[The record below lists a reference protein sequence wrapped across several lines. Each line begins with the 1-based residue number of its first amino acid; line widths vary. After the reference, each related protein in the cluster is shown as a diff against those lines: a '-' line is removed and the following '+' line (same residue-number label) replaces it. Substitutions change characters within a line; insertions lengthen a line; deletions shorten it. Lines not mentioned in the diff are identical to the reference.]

1 MGLGVRERMA
11 KRAAQ
16 ELTHGMI
23 VNLGIGIPSLVPN
36 FLPNHVRVIF
46 QAENGILGMGESP
59 KEGEE
64 DPNLCNAGGYPV
76 TVVKGASYSDSAT
89 AFAMIRKGLIDITV
103 LGALQVS
110 ETGDLA
116 NWMIPGK
123 RVPGVGGAMELA
135 QKTKRVI
142 VVMNH
147 VNKQGEPK
155 IVQTCTLPLTARK
168 CVNLIITD
176 MAVIEVTPT
185 GLLLT
190 EVMKPYNVEDVLKCT
205 DASLKVSDRL
215 KYIH

>member
-147 VNKQGEPK
+147 VNNQGEPK

-190 EVMKPYNVEDVLKCT
+190 EVMKPCNVEDVLKCT

-215 KYIH
+215 KYID

>member
-36 FLPNHVRVIF
+36 FLPNHIRVIF

-59 KEGEE
+59 KKGEE

-110 ETGDLA
+110 EAGDLA

-168 CVNLIITD
+168 CVDLIITD